1 MTIAKSIPLLLA
13 ILAIGGTATGSVAA
27 RKASWLSQE
36 LAGRTPGAPS
46 DCITL
51 SRVDGPMIVD
61 AHTILYRQSGK
72 RIWRMDVGDTCPALR
87 EDTVLVVKPSDS
99 RLCRNDTF
107 QVLDRDTRIASASC
121 RVGQF
126 VPYDRP

>member
-1 MTIAKSIPLLLA
+1 MTIAKSATLLLA
-13 ILAIGGTATGSVAA
+13 ALAIGGASTGSVAV
-27 RKASWLSQE
+27 RNDTWLSQE
-36 LAGRTPGAPS
+36 LAGRIPGTPT
-46 DCITL
+46 DCIDL

-61 AHTILYRQSGK
+61 MRTILYRQSGK

-87 EDTVLVVKPSDS
+87 EDMLLVVKPSDS

-107 QVLDRDTRIASASC
+107 QALDRDTKAPGISC
-121 RVGQF
+121 RIGQF